1 MARWLFRFLIW
12 QCLSAH
18 ARERFDHVVEIH
30 ADGDG
35 PLAQLLDLVLVAD
48 AVAAALRERDT
59 TD

>member
-1 MARWLFRFLIW
+1 MAGLHDL
-12 QCLSAH
+12 
-18 ARERFDHVVEIH
+18 RERFDHVVEIH
-30 ADGDG
+30 ADGEG